1 MNKKAQKT
9 KLKSLKQ
16 NGTLNPRPDKVNDV
30 KFIDHEFFDPNDLL
44 QVKYEM
50 IRKVEQNE
58 TSVSEATSSFGFS
71 RPSFYRLQEAF
82 QKEGLVGLIS
92 KKKGPKEAHKLSEE
106 VMDFVQNE
114 IEKDKSLKA
123 RKLKDLIQN
132 KFDLTVHI
140 RTIERALSRRKK
152 KK

>member
-92 KKKGPKEAHKLSEE
+92 KKKGPKEAHKLSGILASPVSKSAFICRDILFKFSAIFFIKGIFIVRVF
-106 VMDFVQNE
+106 VMS
-114 IEKDKSLKA
+114 KRGLK
-123 RKLKDLIQN
+123 K
-132 KFDLTVHI
+132 
-140 RTIERALSRRKK
+140 
-152 KK
+152 